1 MFAYLGTFRMVIV
14 LTSLKTNKD
23 GNLDHSSD
31 EFANFVA
38 KFMDYNTKSS
48 QDCISIKRM
57 IEGNIK
63 LSKEINVRCYQDDP
77 YEEVQTEEKDL
88 NEPSKSQLKKMK
100 K

>member
-1 MFAYLGTFRMVIV
+1 
-14 LTSLKTNKD
+14 
-23 GNLDHSSD
+23 
-31 EFANFVA
+31 
-38 KFMDYNTKSS
+38 MDYNTKSS